1 MAKILGIDL
10 GTTNSAMAVMQ
21 GSEPEILVNAEGD
34 RTTPSVEGFRK
45 DGERV
50 VGKAA
55 KNQAVT
61 NPENTVSSV
70 KRFIG
75 RAYDETAEER
85 KTISYKVERGK
96 DGRSVVDIDGKQY
109 TPEEISAMVLQ
120 KMKTDAEKQTGETIT
135 QAVITVPAYFN
146 DAQRQATK
154 DAGKI
159 AGLEVKRIIN
169 EPTAAALAYGL
180 NKTDKDEKILV
191 FDLGGGTFDV
201 SVLELG
207 DGVFEVASTAG
218 DNHLG
223 GDDWDQRII
232 DWLADKFNKDNGID
246 LKADKMALQRLKEA
260 AEKAKM
266 ELSNTSQTNINL
278 PFITADASGPK
289 HLDYTLTR
297 TEFETITKDL
307 LDRCRKPVEQAL
319 SDAGLSAGDL
329 DEVILVGGSTRMSA
343 VQELAEKLCGKKP
356 NMSVNPDEVVAMGAA
371 IQGGVITGDVDD
383 IVLLDVTPLS
393 LGVETLGGQMTK
405 MIERNT
411 TIPTKKSQV
420 YTTAADNQTSVEV
433 HVLQGERP
441 MAHDNKTLGRFQL
454 TGIPAAKAG
463 VPQIEV
469 TFDIDTNG
477 IVNVSAKDLG
487 TGKEQQ
493 ITISGST
500 ALSDDEVERMV
511 KDAEDNAEADAK
523 RKEEVEVR
531 NNAQALVNATK
542 QTIEELG
549 DKVPEDDKKA
559 AEDAIKDAEEAL
571 TGTDT
576 EAIKS
581 AVEKLQ
587 QAGYKLAEIAYKQDP
602 AAAAAA
608 AGVDPSTVAGV
619 NNATA
624 GNDDGPIEANFSV
637 ENDDKKDE

>member
-1 MAKILGIDL
+1 MSKILGIDL
-10 GTTNSAMAVMQ
+10 GTTNSAMAVME

-75 RAYDETAEER
+75 RSFNETKAEQS
-85 KTISYKVERGK
+85 KVSYKVEAGK
-96 DGRSVVDIDGKQY
+96 DGRAVVNIEGKDY

-120 KMKTDAEKQTGETIT
+120 KLKADAEKQVGSPIT

-159 AGLEVKRIIN
+159 AGLEVLRIIN

-180 NKTDKDEKILV
+180 DKTNKDEKILV

-201 SVLELG
+201 SILELG
-207 DGVFEVASTAG
+207 DGVFEVSATAG

-223 GDDWDQRII
+223 GDDWDHRVI
-232 DWLADKFNKDNGID
+232 DWLADKFAADNGGID
-246 LKADKMALQRLKEA
+246 LRKDKMALQRLKEA

-266 ELSNTSQTNINL
+266 ELSSTTQANVNL
-278 PFITADASGPK
+278 PFITADATGPK

-297 TEFETITKDL
+297 AEFERITKDL

-319 SDAGLSAGDL
+319 RDASMSQGDI
-329 DEVILVGGSTRMSA
+329 DEVILVGGSTRMPA
-343 VQELAEKLCGKKP
+343 VQELVKSMTGKQP

-371 IQGGVITGDVDD
+371 VQGGVLAGDVEG
-383 IVLLDVTPLS
+383 ILLLDVTPLS
-393 LGVETLGGQMTK
+393 LGVETMGGVMTK
-405 MIERNT
+405 MIDRNT
-411 TIPTKKSQV
+411 TIPTRKTEV
-420 YTTAADNQTSVEV
+420 YSTAADNQTSVEI
-433 HVLQGERP
+433 HVLQGERQ
-441 MAHDNKTLGRFQL
+441 MAKDNKTLGRFQL
-454 TGIPAAKAG
+454 SGIPAARRG

-469 TFDIDTNG
+469 TFDIDANG

-487 TGKEQQ
+487 TGKQQQ

-500 ALSDDEVERMV
+500 ALSDDEVDRMV
-511 KDAEDNAEADAK
+511 KDAEAHAAEDAQ
-523 RKEEVEVR
+523 RKEEVETR
-531 NNAQALVNATK
+531 NNADSLVNATQ
-542 QTIEELG
+542 QTLDELG
-549 DKVPEDDKKA
+549 DKAPADAKA
-559 AEDAIKDAEEAL
+559 AAESAIAEAKSAL
-571 TGTDT
+571 EGNDI
-576 EAIKS
+576 EAIKAS
-581 AVEKLQ
+581 VEKLQ
-587 QAGYKLAEIAYKQDP
+587 QAGYKLAEVVYSQNGGDP

-608 AGVDPSTVAGV
+608 AAG
-619 NNATA
+619 AQGGA
-624 GNDDGPIEANFSV
+624 APADDDTIEADYEV
-637 ENDDKKDE
+637 VDDDKKEGK

>member
-1 MAKILGIDL
+1 MSKILGIDL
-10 GTTNSAMAVMQ
+10 GTTNSAMAVME

-75 RAYDETAEER
+75 RSFNETKAEQA
-85 KTISYKVERGK
+85 KVSYKVEAGK
-96 DGRSVVDIDGKQY
+96 DGRTVIDIEGKTY

-120 KMKTDAEKQTGETIT
+120 KLKTDAEKQVGSPIT

-159 AGLEVKRIIN
+159 AGLEVLRIIN

-180 NKTDKDEKILV
+180 DKTNKDEKILV

-201 SVLELG
+201 SILELG
-207 DGVFEVASTAG
+207 DGVFEVAATAG
-218 DNHLG
+218 DNQLG
-223 GDDWDQRII
+223 GDDWDHRVI
-232 DWLADKFNKDNGID
+232 DWLADKFAADNGGID
-246 LKADKMALQRLKEA
+246 LRKDKMALQRLKEA

-266 ELSNTSQTNINL
+266 ELSSTTQANVNL

-297 TEFETITKDL
+297 AEFERITKDL

-319 SDAGLSAGDL
+319 RDASMSQGDI
-329 DEVILVGGSTRMSA
+329 DEVILVGGSTRMPA
-343 VQELAEKLCGKKP
+343 VQELVKSMTGKQP

-371 IQGGVITGDVDD
+371 VQGGVLAGDVEG
-383 IVLLDVTPLS
+383 ILLLDVTPLS
-393 LGVETLGGQMTK
+393 LGVETMGGIMTK
-405 MIERNT
+405 MIDRNT
-411 TIPTKKSQV
+411 TIPTRKTEV
-420 YTTAADNQTSVEV
+420 YSTAADNQTSVEI
-433 HVLQGERP
+433 HVLQGERQ
-441 MAHDNKTLGRFQL
+441 MANDNKTLGRFQL
-454 TGIPAAKAG
+454 SGIPAARRG

-469 TFDIDTNG
+469 TFDIDANG

-487 TGKEQQ
+487 TGKQQQ

-500 ALSDDEVERMV
+500 ALSDDEVDRMV
-511 KDAEDNAEADAK
+511 KDAETHAAEDAQ
-523 RKEEVEVR
+523 RKEEIETR
-531 NNAQALVNATK
+531 NNADSLVNATQ
-542 QTIEELG
+542 QTLDELG
-549 DKVPEDDKKA
+549 DKAPADAKA
-559 AEDAIKDAEEAL
+559 AAESAIAEAKSAL
-571 TGTDT
+571 EGTDI
-576 EAIKS
+576 EAIKA

-587 QAGYKLAEIAYKQDP
+587 QAGYKLAEVVYSQNGGDP

-608 AGVDPSTVAGV
+608 AAG
-619 NNATA
+619 AQGGA
-624 GNDDGPIEANFSV
+624 APADDDTIEADYEV
-637 ENDDKKDE
+637 VDDDKKEGK

>member
-10 GTTNSAMAVMQ
+10 GTTNSAMAVME
-21 GSEPEILVNAEGD
+21 GTEPEILVNAEGD

-75 RAYDETAEER
+75 RSYAETSAEQ
-85 KTISYKVERGK
+85 KTISYKVQNGK
-96 DGRSVVDIDGKQY
+96 DGRAVVHVDGKDY

-120 KMKTDAEKQTGETIT
+120 KMKNDAEKQVGSPIS

-159 AGLEVKRIIN
+159 AGLEVLRIIN

-180 NKTDKDEKILV
+180 DKTNKDEKILV

-223 GDDWDQRII
+223 GDDWDQRVI
-232 DWLADKFNKDNGID
+232 DWLADKFKSDNSID
-246 LKADKMALQRLKEA
+246 LREDKMALQRLKEA

-266 ELSNTSQTNINL
+266 ELSATSQANINL
-278 PFITADASGPK
+278 PFITADATGPK

-297 TEFETITKDL
+297 TEFERITKDL

-319 SDAGLSAGDL
+319 KDADLSSSQI
-329 DEVILVGGSTRMSA
+329 DEVILVGGSTRMPA
-343 VQELAEKLCGKKP
+343 VQELVKSIIGKDP

-371 IQGGVITGDVDD
+371 VQGGVLSGDVEG
-383 IVLLDVTPLS
+383 ILLLDVTPLS
-393 LGVETLGGQMTK
+393 LGVETLGGVMTT

-411 TIPTKKSQV
+411 TIPTRKTEIYS
-420 YTTAADNQTSVEV
+420 TAADNQTSVEV

-441 MAHDNKTLGRFQL
+441 MAKDNKTLGKFQL
-454 TGIPAAKAG
+454 HGIPAARRG
-463 VPQIEV
+463 IPQIEV
-469 TFDIDTNG
+469 TFDIDANG
-477 IVNVSAKDLG
+477 IVNVSAKDMG
-487 TGKEQQ
+487 TGKQQQ

-500 ALSDDEVERMV
+500 ALNDDEVERMV
-511 KDAEDNAEADAK
+511 KDAEANAAEDAR
-523 RKEEVEVR
+523 RKEEIEIR
-531 NNAQALVNATK
+531 NNTDSLVNATE
-542 QTIEELG
+542 QTLSELG
-549 DKVPEDDKKA
+549 DKAPEEAK
-559 AEDAIKDAEEAL
+559 KDAEEAIKEAKTAL
-571 TGTDT
+571 EGDNIDT
-576 EAIKS
+576 IK
-581 AVEKLQ
+581 AAQEKLQ
-587 QAGYKLAEIAYKQDP
+587 QAGYKLAEVAYSNSGEAAPGAAP
-602 AAAAAA
+602 AGDAA
-608 AGVDPSTVAGV
+608 PSA
-619 NNATA
+619 
-624 GNDDGPIEANFSV
+624 NDDGPIEADYEV
-637 ENDDKKDE
+637 VDPKDKE

>member
-1 MAKILGIDL
+1 MSKILGIDL
-10 GTTNSAMAVMQ
+10 GTTNSAMAVME

-75 RAYDETAEER
+75 RSFNETKAEQS
-85 KTISYKVERGK
+85 KVSYKVEAGK
-96 DGRSVVDIDGKQY
+96 DGRAVVNIEGKDY

-120 KMKTDAEKQTGETIT
+120 KLKADAEKQVGSPIT

-159 AGLEVKRIIN
+159 AGLEVLRIIN

-180 NKTDKDEKILV
+180 DKTNKDEKILV

-201 SVLELG
+201 SILELG
-207 DGVFEVASTAG
+207 DGVFEVSATAG

-223 GDDWDQRII
+223 GDDWDHRVI
-232 DWLADKFNKDNGID
+232 DWLADKFAGDNGGMD
-246 LKADKMALQRLKEA
+246 LRKDKMALQRLKEA

-266 ELSNTSQTNINL
+266 ELSSTTQANINL
-278 PFITADASGPK
+278 PFITADATGPK

-297 TEFETITKDL
+297 AEFERITKDL

-319 SDAGLSAGDL
+319 RDASMSQGDI
-329 DEVILVGGSTRMSA
+329 DEVILVGGSTRMPA
-343 VQELAEKLCGKKP
+343 VQELVKSMTGKQP

-371 IQGGVITGDVDD
+371 VQGGVLAGDVEG
-383 IVLLDVTPLS
+383 ILLLDVTPLS
-393 LGVETLGGQMTK
+393 LGVETMGGVMTK
-405 MIERNT
+405 MIDRNT
-411 TIPTKKSQV
+411 TIPTRKTEV
-420 YTTAADNQTSVEV
+420 YSTAADNQTSVEI
-433 HVLQGERP
+433 HVLQGERQ
-441 MAHDNKTLGRFQL
+441 MAKDNKTLGRFQL
-454 TGIPAAKAG
+454 SGIPAARRG

-469 TFDIDTNG
+469 TFDIDANG

-487 TGKEQQ
+487 TGKQQQ

-500 ALSDDEVERMV
+500 ALSDDEVDRMV
-511 KDAEDNAEADAK
+511 KDAEAHAAEDAQ
-523 RKEEVEVR
+523 RKEEVETR
-531 NNAQALVNATK
+531 NNADSLVNATQ
-542 QTIEELG
+542 QTLDELG
-549 DKVPEDDKKA
+549 DKAPADAKA
-559 AEDAIKDAEEAL
+559 AAESAIAEAKSAL
-571 TGTDT
+571 EGNDI
-576 EAIKS
+576 EAIKAS
-581 AVEKLQ
+581 VEKLQ
-587 QAGYKLAEIAYKQDP
+587 QAGYKLAEVVYSQNGGDP

-608 AGVDPSTVAGV
+608 AAG
-619 NNATA
+619 AQGGA
-624 GNDDGPIEANFSV
+624 APADDDTIEADYEV
-637 ENDDKKDE
+637 VDDDKKEGK